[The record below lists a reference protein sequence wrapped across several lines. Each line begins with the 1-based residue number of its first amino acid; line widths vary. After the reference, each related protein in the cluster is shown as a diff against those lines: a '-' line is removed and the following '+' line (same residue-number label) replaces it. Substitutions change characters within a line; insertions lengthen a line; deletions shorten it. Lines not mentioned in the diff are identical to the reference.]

1 MPQEQILLLPLLAS
15 KGCYPL
21 PTCFLAVTECLVVAK
36 HHCLKVRII
45 NRLRY
50 VLQVLPSSLLGAVRV
65 CHNAHK
71 QQILQTSRIK
81 CSFKAK
87 TKRPSFAAPFW
98 IHFEPRFEP
107 LGWCAILIKRR
118 RPTKFALVVHSWR
131 FQ

>member
-1 MPQEQILLLPLLAS
+1 MLLPLLAS

-21 PTCFLAVTECLVVAK
+21 PTCFLAVTERLVVAN

-71 QQILQTSRIK
+71 QQILQSQNE
-81 CSFKAK
+81 K
-87 TKRPSFAAPFW
+87 TELRSAFLDPF
-98 IHFEPRFEP
+98 
-107 LGWCAILIKRR
+107 
-118 RPTKFALVVHSWR
+118 
-131 FQ
+131 